1 MGTLSRQSF
10 KWEHSAGKVL
20 NGNTLQAKFS
30 MGTLSRQSFKL
41 EHSPGKFLNG
51 NIQQAKF

>member
-10 KWEHSAGKVL
+10 QWEHSPGKVF

-30 MGTLSRQSFKL
+30 MGTLYRQSIEKSVVGL
-41 EHSPGKFLNG
+41 GVALLAVG
-51 NIQQAKF
+51 